1 MYNYY
6 RLLGIPVS
14 KRQLVA
20 YDLRANSTALISL
33 LSRSFLT
40 MAGAASGAGAAAG
53 AGPSRSD
60 SSEKKCFL
68 T

>member
-1 MYNYY
+1 MY

-20 YDLRANSTALISL
+20 YDFRANSTALISL

-40 MAGAASGAGAAAG
+40 MAGAVSGAGAAAAG
-53 AGPSRSD
+53 AEPSRSD